1 MSSALESKEIKLDE
15 PFMIKLHQRLSI
27 DDIDVEFSEIEDSRC
42 PSDVTCIWEGR
53 ASITLHIYNQTQYQR
68 ITLTTDETPTF
79 HVSSYE
85 INLIDILPYPVSTKD
100 ISEEYVATINISK
113 NKKEIVLSPLKQF
126 KNGIP
131 SNLIDCK
138 PTLVLIIK
146 NSDGSPAC
154 VKPDTKSRLF
164 ERGWATVPI

>member
-1 MSSALESKEIKLDE
+1 
-15 PFMIKLHQRLSI
+15 
-27 DDIDVEFSEIEDSRC
+27 
-42 PSDVTCIWEGR
+42 
-53 ASITLHIYNQTQYQR
+53 
-68 ITLTTDETPTF
+68 
-79 HVSSYE
+79 
-85 INLIDILPYPVSTKD
+85 LIDILPYPVSTKD

-126 KNGIP
+126 KNGIK

-164 ERGWATVPI
+164 ERGWATTPI